1 MKAFMRKWR
10 FAAGLLLAI
19 LPTAAWAQY
28 PGVVPQ
34 GINPA
39 ARPTYSP
46 WLNLNRPGGNLAQ
59 NYYGLVRPDFR
70 TFNSIQQLQQQQQT
84 LALQPPEARN
94 YDLLPA
100 TGHVTGFL
108 NHTKYFMNRGGA
120 TPLANRVAAATPV
133 VAAPQPA
140 AAPKRTR

>member
-1 MKAFMRKWR
+1 MKANMRNWR
-10 FAAGLLLAI
+10 FAAGLFVAV
-19 LPTAAWAQY
+19 LPTSAWAQY
-28 PGVVPQ
+28 PGANPPGGV
-34 GINPA
+34 NPA
-39 ARPTYSP
+39 ARPAYSP
-46 WLNLNRPGGNLAQ
+46 WLNLNRPGGSLVQ

-84 LALQPPEARN
+84 LALQAPEARN

-108 NHTKYFMNRGGA
+108 NHSKYFMNRGGA
-120 TPLANRVAAATPV
+120 TPLAGRVAAAPPV
-133 VAAPQPA
+133 GAPQA

>member
-1 MKAFMRKWR
+1 MRNWR
-10 FAAGLLLAI
+10 LLAVLLVGI
-19 LPTAAWAQY
+19 LPGFAWGQY
-28 PGVVPQ
+28 PSINPP

-39 ARPTYSP
+39 ARPAYSP
-46 WLNLNRPGGNLAQ
+46 WLNLNRPGGSLVQ

-70 TFNSIQQLQQQQQT
+70 NFNSIQQLQQQQQT
-84 LALQPPEARN
+84 LALQPPEARS

-120 TPLANRVAAATPV
+120 TPLANRVAAAPP
-133 VAAPQPA
+133 VAAPQQA
-140 AAPKRTR
+140 AGPKRTR